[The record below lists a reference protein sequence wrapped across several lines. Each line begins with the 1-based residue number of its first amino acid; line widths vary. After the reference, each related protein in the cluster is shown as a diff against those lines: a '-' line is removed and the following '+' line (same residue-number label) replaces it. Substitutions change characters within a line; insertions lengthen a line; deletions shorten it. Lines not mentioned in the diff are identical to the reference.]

1 MGVKLDFFF
10 SFFSVCVIFL
20 CFVDSETGIFDC
32 REVDG
37 PGAEQGSAS
46 DQRGIDG
53 SEVADNKEGADVTLS
68 PFLVLLLIFRFIELN
83 LVMLCC
89 KLIYSYEYMVMVIEQ
104 K

>member
-1 MGVKLDFFF
+1 M
-10 SFFSVCVIFL
+10 FFSVCVIFL

-32 REVDG
+32 REV
-37 PGAEQGSAS
+37 EQGGTS

-53 SEVADNKEGADVTLS
+53 SEVADDKEGTDVTLS

-89 KLIYSYEYMVMVIEQ
+89 KLIYSYEYMVMVIEL